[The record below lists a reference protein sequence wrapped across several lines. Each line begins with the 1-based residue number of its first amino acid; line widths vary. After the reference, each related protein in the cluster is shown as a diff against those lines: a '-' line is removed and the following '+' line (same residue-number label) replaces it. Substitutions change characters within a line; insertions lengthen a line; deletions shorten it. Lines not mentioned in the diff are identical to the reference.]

1 MSESMCVCMY
11 VYIYFFNLFF
21 RSDVRSYLSLL
32 EHLIFDWTQKFSG
45 QPPSLGNLL
54 LPFFFGFL
62 HSLGQKFSIFCSLF
76 LIFLSTLFL
85 QSNSVAIGQH
95 SCCRIRGV
103 IWRWILGALVVG
115 FLPSLFKG
123 FLTIYWWTSSSLER
137 RESVFI
143 WTLG

>member
-1 MSESMCVCMY
+1 MC
-11 VYIYFFNLFF
+11 VYIYFFFNLFF

-32 EHLIFDWTQKFSG
+32 EHLFFDWTQKFSV

-85 QSNSVAIGQH
+85 QSNRPAFVLLNTWSNKTLN
-95 SCCRIRGV
+95 
-103 IWRWILGALVVG
+103 LGCFG
-115 FLPSLFKG
+115 SG
-123 FLTIYWWTSSSLER
+123 FLTFF
-137 RESVFI
+137 V
-143 WTLG
+143 